1 MWLGEGGH
9 LDSLSFPCG
18 AESAEACLLV
28 PFHHLHQ
35 LLLLI
40 IVKIL
45 HGDLDMLSES
55 TSSAF
60 DMLTQSGPTECAK
73 SVLTQ
78 KSIGRIS
85 A

>member
-45 HGDLDMLSES
+45 HGDLDMLSEY
-55 TSSAF
+55 TSCAF
-60 DMLTQSGPTECAK
+60 CIWILGFVLISKYKTEMILRF
-73 SVLTQ
+73 S
-78 KSIGRIS
+78 
-85 A
+85 